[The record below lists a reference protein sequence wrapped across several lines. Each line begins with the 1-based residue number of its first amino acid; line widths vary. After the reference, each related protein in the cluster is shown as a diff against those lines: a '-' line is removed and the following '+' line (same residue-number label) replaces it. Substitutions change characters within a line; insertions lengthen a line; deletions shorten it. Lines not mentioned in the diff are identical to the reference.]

1 MTFGWQKL
9 GLQSW
14 QSGMQ
19 PTVFWQTHNW
29 PSDHQPTFCTQ
40 VTEGTW
46 AFNRS
51 LLLILFISAN
61 ISPESNTE
69 KTYTHPHI
77 SSHLL
82 KRTWYMQ
89 QKLLKTSFKSSWQP
103 KVNKRKAHLWWTL
116 IQKEGTNILH
126 CFNTRLCI
134 KLHFSSMAWNLSEK
148 GSNGK
153 IGIGVLIDF
162 RRISLRTG
170 FIFRWKKRKARLAM
184 SRLLLLGLP
193 RPLWEKETHISGDK

>member
-1 MTFGWQKL
+1 MVYFKL
-9 GLQSW
+9 LHSAQCCMFPDDIWLAEAGPPKLAVW
-14 QSGMQ
+14 NAAHC
-19 PTVFWQTHNW
+19 VWQTHNW

-116 IQKEGTNILH
+116 IQKEGTNTLH

-134 KLHFSSMAWNLSEK
+134 SCNLAQWLGTSQK
-148 GSNGK
+148 RAAMGK
-153 IGIGVLIDF
+153 
-162 RRISLRTG
+162 
-170 FIFRWKKRKARLAM
+170 W
-184 SRLLLLGLP
+184 
-193 RPLWEKETHISGDK
+193 